1 MLMSRDRRYR
11 IRQDQ
16 EGARWS
22 IRRSSSMAS
31 FAECKACRGNRSF
44 CLELTSPSS
53 FDETQVQL
61 LVGAVDFI
69 AHNRMS
75 D

>member
-1 MLMSRDRRYR
+1 MSWQKESLLDLM
-11 IRQDQ
+11 
-16 EGARWS
+16 
-22 IRRSSSMAS
+22 
-31 FAECKACRGNRSF
+31 
-44 CLELTSPSS
+44 SPSS

-69 AHNRMS
+69 AYNRMA